1 MNKKLF
7 ILIGLVIVF
16 GLLVTLY
23 LREDS
28 SNDYTDYFNNSGS
41 NTTKTTE
48 TNTIIATSKAQVQSA
63 LEEKL
68 ELHATYKFLKIYYKE
83 NTVIKKGSKILKYT
97 NGKYLV
103 APYDLIITSKNIPSK
118 KGKVTNEHYLNVIS
132 VNVLKVQI
140 KVDETKIGNISL
152 GQEATIKIGALNN
165 KKYEGVVTNISST
178 ASNQKF
184 TVTIEFDN
192 DGEVLVGMTSEVS
205 I

>member
-1 MNKKLF
+1 MNKKVL
-7 ILIGLVIVF
+7 IIIGLLIVF
-16 GLLVTLY
+16 GLLITLY
-23 LREDS
+23 LKEDS
-28 SNDYTDYFNNSGS
+28 STDYSNYFNNTS
-41 NTTKTTE
+41 NTTTTE
-48 TNTIIATSKAQVQSA
+48 AETTKITATSKAQVQSA

-140 KVDETKIGNISL
+140 KVDEAKIGNISL
-152 GQEATIKIGALNN
+152 GSDATIKIGALNN
-165 KKYEGVVTNISST
+165 KKYEGIVTNISST
-178 ASNQKF
+178 ASNKKF